1 MKIKIFR
8 REKKRTA
15 NGCEWMR
22 MCAGTARGGM
32 LSVQGV
38 RSSEY
43 RFCRGILR
51 FRPSARSSAKALGGR
66 KGKKHPSF
74 NIQHSAVVKALWR
87 DKPLNNQSRL
97 MIFDV
102 VTDNSRPA
110 THRAGDRKPRG
121 RLYPVSCD
129 KPRLLCDKPR
139 RREEKFS
146 SQATRIG
153 HGLDNGRR

>member
-8 REKKRTA
+8 REKDRTA
-15 NGCEWMR
+15 NRCEWTQR
-22 MCAGTARGGM
+22 DAGTARGGIP
-32 LSVQGV
+32 SVQGV
-38 RSSEY
+38 RSSES
-43 RFCRGILR
+43 RLCRGILR
-51 FRPSARSSAKALGGR
+51 FESSARLLAKALGGR
-66 KGKKHPSF
+66 KESKHPKI

-146 SQATRIG
+146 SQATRI
-153 HGLDNGRR
+153 